1 MIDHSDR
8 LSRSLYISL
17 LKLHYLQRRR
27 GCYCTSFNSTYDWPQ
42 WQALSL
48 SLYLSLETTCFA
60 EEKRM
65 STVHHLTQH
74 MIDHSDRLSRSLYI
88 SLLKLHSL
96 QRRRGCYCTSF
107 NSTYDWP
114 QWHALSLALSLSWN
128 YILCRG
134 EEDVTVHHLTQHT
147 VTSSSPLQRM

>member
-1 MIDHSDR
+1 MIDHSDM

-17 LKLHYLQRRR
+17 LKLHSLQRRR
-27 GCYCTSFNSTYDWPQ
+27 GCYCTSFNSTYSNILFSS
-42 WQALSL
+42 AKNVVLRERYRESERAFSISL
-48 SLYLSLETTCFA
+48 SWNYMLCRG
-60 EEKRM
+60 EEDV
-65 STVHHLTQH
+65 TVHHLTQH

-114 QWHALSLALSLSWN
+114 QWQALSLSLYLSLKTTFFVEEKRMLL
-128 YILCRG
+128 YII
-134 EEDVTVHHLTQHT
+134 
-147 VTSSSPLQRM
+147 